1 MNILGEKNSMK
12 PVNGTEPT
20 SRRDLVMRWLHLGL
34 PGMFVA
40 MGLLACAARPSA
52 DSTGAPALSAPSGP
66 DYFPGGDR
74 WYSWGPAQ
82 SKENFASVQ
91 QAQWATGMYTK
102 QRSWGP
108 MVTPNLNALAAYYPL
123 HVRWKLKDGREFILE
138 NIDIRAIMREYFKT
152 HDLKQQWQRENR
164 PQAKVGDGKS
174 ILAHEI
180 KDDTVII
187 KWYIRINRT
196 PVDLRLTSTG
206 AATKWDVVDEEHFV
220 ISIPGKS
227 TSGIDFDNWSEV
239 RK

>member
-1 MNILGEKNSMK
+1 
-12 PVNGTEPT
+12 
-20 SRRDLVMRWLHLGL
+20 MRWLHAGL
-34 PGMFVA
+34 PVLFLA
-40 MGLLACAARPSA
+40 IGLMACAARPSA
-52 DSTGAPALSAPSGP
+52 NSTVAPGLSASSGP

-82 SKENFASVQ
+82 SKENFSNVQ
-91 QAQWATGMYTK
+91 RAQWATGMYTK

-108 MVTPNLNALAAYYPL
+108 ISVSSSVVTPNLNALAAYYPL

-138 NIDIRAIMREYFKT
+138 DIDIRAIMREYFKT

-164 PQAKVGDGKS
+164 PQAKVGDGKA

-180 KDDTVII
+180 KDDSVII

-196 PVDLRLTSTG
+196 PVDQRLTAAG

-220 ISIPGKS
+220 TSIPGKP

>member
-1 MNILGEKNSMK
+1 
-12 PVNGTEPT
+12 
-20 SRRDLVMRWLHLGL
+20 MRWLHVGL
-34 PGMFVA
+34 PVLFLA
-40 MGLLACAARPSA
+40 IGLMACAARPSA

-82 SKENFASVQ
+82 SKENFANVQ

-108 MVTPNLNALAAYYPL
+108 ISVSRSKVTPNLNMLPAYYPL
-123 HVRWKLKDGREFILE
+123 HVRWKLKDGREFMLE

-164 PQAKVGDGKS
+164 PRAKVGDGGAV
-174 ILAHEI
+174 LGHEI

-187 KWYIRINRT
+187 KWYIEINRT
-196 PVDLRLTSTG
+196 PVDQRLTATG
-206 AATKWDVVDEEHFV
+206 AATKWDFAKEEHFV
-220 ISIPGKS
+220 TSIPGRP